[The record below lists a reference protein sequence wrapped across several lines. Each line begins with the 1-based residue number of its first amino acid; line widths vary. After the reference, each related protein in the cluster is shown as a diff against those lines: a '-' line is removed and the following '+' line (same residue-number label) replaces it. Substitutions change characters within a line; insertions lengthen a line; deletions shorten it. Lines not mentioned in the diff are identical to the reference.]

1 VRKRKREEEAIT
13 SCKRNGSLYF
23 YYRLYQEHENLK
35 NRLTN
40 VKPTMN
46 VNIPGQYDNLAEKL
60 SKRRQT
66 SYHNQ

>member
-1 VRKRKREEEAIT
+1 MRKRKREEEAIT
-13 SCKRNGSLYF
+13 LCTILF
-23 YYRLYQEHENLK
+23 HLMFYRLYQEHENLK

-46 VNIPGQYDNLAEKL
+46 VNNPGVYDNLAEKL